1 MKKVTFL
8 SKLTAN
14 WSTFAMIGAIAFAGI
29 KLNSTVET
37 KIRKTIQ
44 EEMKVQDVKDSVRIV
59 RLESKFRYVVFQLD
73 TAQRNNFDRFVLNNT
88 QDIEAQNRI
97 LREMNERQKK
107 QIYMYLFD
115 QIERQPDTLL
125 KKNLCQQGSN
135 PISTL

>member
-1 MKKVTFL
+1 
-8 SKLTAN
+8 
-14 WSTFAMIGAIAFAGI
+14 MIGAIAVAAI
-29 KLNSTVET
+29 KLNTTIET

-44 EEMKVQDVKDSVRIV
+44 DEMQIQDVKDSVRIAK
-59 RLESKFRYVVFQLD
+59 LESKFRYVVFQLD

-107 QIYMYLFD
+107 QNYQFLFD